1 MGTPTIP
8 LTPDVRAAYQA
19 VYNSNETALETTND
33 FELTKAMNASQ
44 KDIGNLL
51 QADDQY
57 KFQADDAQ
65 FQAVLTQLKAT
76 NTGLKALQAK
86 ISGIA
91 GGISTFGT
99 VVGAINDVLTMVPGI

>member
-65 FQAVLTQLKAT
+65 FQAVLTQLNTT
-76 NTGLKALQAK
+76 NEGLKALQKK
-86 ISGIA
+86 ISGIT
-91 GGISTFGT
+91 GGISTIGA
-99 VVGAINDVLTMVPGI
+99 VAGAINDVLKLVPGI